1 MNRSSIVIAALV
13 ALAAGATACDTH
25 DDPIDAAVS
34 IPQDAGATDAPG
46 SDAATTVGSV
56 PSTAV
61 F

>member
-1 MNRSSIVIAALV
+1 MNRTPIVIATLV

-25 DDPIDAAVS
+25 DDPIDGAVAL
-34 IPQDAGATDAPG
+34 PQDAGANDAPE
-46 SDAATTVGSV
+46 SDAPAPVGSV